1 VRQTEGIYRV
11 SRLLIQLLIGA
22 AVLAVGLGVV
32 GYVFFMR
39 ALDKPAVREIAE
51 RELRSGTLR
60 FGERIERAA
69 NVYVRRSADYFRGAN
84 GILAATDERLIF
96 IGVAPQENLETPDA
110 PPVIIEQEFINDTLL
125 EIDPT
130 RVFFGTTRGVIVE
143 RGRQEASYGATGR
156 NWRQLEELAG
166 YVNGLHEQ
174 QKRAAA
180 RERRVRAAV
189 AKVVREPLY
198 YTVRRGDAIST
209 LANRFGITQEELQ
222 RWNNI
227 VGTRINIGQRLL
239 VKQPGLKRATS
250 S

>member
-11 SRLLIQLLIGA
+11 SRLLIQLAIGVV
-22 AVLAVGLGVV
+22 VLALGLGIV

-39 ALDKPAVREIAE
+39 SLDKPAVREIAE

-69 NVYVRRSADYFRGAN
+69 NVYVRRPADYFRGAN

-110 PPVIIEQEFINDTLL
+110 PPVIIEQEFVNDTIL

-130 RVFFGTTRGVIVE
+130 RVFFGTTRGVIVK
-143 RGRQEASYGATGR
+143 RGGQEARYGATGR
-156 NWRQLEELAG
+156 NWRHLEELAR

-180 RERRVRAAV
+180 RERRIRTAV
-189 AKVVREPLY
+189 ARVVREPLY
-198 YTVRRGDAIST
+198 YTVRSGDAISI
-209 LANRFGITQEELQ
+209 LATRFGITQEELQ

-239 VKQPGLKRATS
+239 VKQPGLKRVTS

>member
-11 SRLLIQLLIGA
+11 SRLLIQLVIGA
-22 AVLAVGLGVV
+22 VVLAVGLGVV
-32 GYVFFMR
+32 GYIFFIR
-39 ALDKPAVREIAE
+39 AVDKPAVREIAE
-51 RELRSGTLR
+51 RELRTGTLR

-69 NVYVRRSADYFRGAN
+69 NVYVRRPADYFRGAN
-84 GILAATDERLIF
+84 GVLAATDERLIF

-110 PPVIIEQEFINDTLL
+110 PPVIIEQEFVNDTVL

-130 RVFFGTTRGVIVE
+130 RVFFGTTRGVIVR
-143 RGRQEASYGATGR
+143 RGDQQASYGATGQ
-156 NWRQLEELAG
+156 NWRQLEELAR
-166 YVNGLHEQ
+166 YVNDLHEQ

-180 RERRVRAAV
+180 RERRIRAAV
-189 AKVVREPLY
+189 ARVVREPLY

-209 LANRFGITQEELQ
+209 LATRFGITQEELQ

-227 VGTRINIGQRLL
+227 VGTRINIGQTLL
-239 VKQPGLKRATS
+239 VKQPGLKRAPS